1 MARRKSRTLTEVE
14 LEFMQVVWNVGEVT
28 TESVLEALA
37 SQGRHLS
44 DGSVRKMLSI
54 LVRKGYLSRRRLG
67 RGFLYKARVDERE
80 ATKKMVTDLL
90 KRAFD
95 GQAALMV
102 ATLLESRTLCKKDIE
117 EIKRLIASR
126 DKEKAR

>member
-14 LEFMQVVWNVGEVT
+14 LEFMQVIWNAAEVT
-28 TESVLEALA
+28 TESVLEALG
-37 SQGRHLS
+37 SQGRNLS

-54 LVRKGYLSRRRLG
+54 LQRKGYLSRRRLG
-67 RGFLYKARVDERE
+67 RAFLYKAIVNERE

-95 GQAALMV
+95 GKAALMV
-102 ATLLESRTLCKKDIE
+102 ATLLENRALCQKEID

-126 DKEKAR
+126 EKEEAR

>member
-14 LEFMQVVWNVGEVT
+14 LEFMQVVWNAREVT
-28 TESVLEALA
+28 TEDVMKALG

-54 LVRKGYLSRRRLG
+54 LVKKGYLSRRRLG
-67 RGFLYKARVDERE
+67 RAFLYKAIVDEQE
-80 ATKKMVTDLL
+80 ATRKMVKDLL

-95 GQAALMV
+95 GKAALMV
-102 ATLLESRTLCKKDIE
+102 ATLLQSRALSKKEID
-117 EIKRLIASR
+117 EIKRLIASHK
-126 DKEKAR
+126 KEKAR